1 VVTRRMLFEGV
12 PNSNGQSP
20 PLNAEHK
27 ASRRNMEDHED
38 EGLMGGAGAAHVS
51 SPAMNGASSTVL
63 TGAASK
69 NGLQLLYNLLAIAY
83 HVLEETK
90 HVNLKPPLQP
100 SSKLF
105 TIDAPAPASPP
116 RSPGPPDSPQED
128 GGSASEANGGAAAAT
143 HGLHAAHPI
152 VIPYSPEEIQDSFT
166 KIATLK
172 NQYIKMSNDLL
183 AIVKQLEGNAE
194 PGSLADKVRE
204 EAVWRFLRVRDR
216 QPLTLVDADV
226 TCD

>member
-1 VVTRRMLFEGV
+1 MFLEGI
-12 PNSNGQSP
+12 PNGCGRSP
-20 PLNAEHK
+20 PLNAEQK
-27 ASRRNMEDHED
+27 ASNRDMEDHED
-38 EGLMGGAGAAHVS
+38 EVLAGGAGAAHAS
-51 SPAMNGASSTVL
+51 SPAVHGASSSVL

-105 TIDAPAPASPP
+105 TVDAPAPASPP

-128 GGSASEANGGAAAAT
+128 GGSASEVNGGAAAAT
-143 HGLHAAHPI
+143 HGLHTTHPI

-183 AIVKQLEGNAE
+183 AIVKQLEGGAE
-194 PGSLADKVRE
+194 PGSQADKVRE
-204 EAVWRFLRVRDR
+204 EPA
-216 QPLTLVDADV
+216 
-226 TCD
+226 

>member
-1 VVTRRMLFEGV
+1 
-12 PNSNGQSP
+12 
-20 PLNAEHK
+20 
-27 ASRRNMEDHED
+27 MEDHE
-38 EGLMGGAGAAHVS
+38 EELHAGGGAHGAAHALSPAAHGSS
-51 SPAMNGASSTVL
+51 SPLL

-105 TIDAPAPASPP
+105 TIDAPAPSSPP

-128 GGSASEANGGAAAAT
+128 GSGAQEANGGAVGAAHA
-143 HGLHAAHPI
+143 LHAGATAGHPI

-166 KIATLK
+166 KVATLK

-183 AIVKQLEGNAE
+183 AIVKQLEAKTE
-194 PGSLADKVRE
+194 QSSPADKVSGLLTR
-204 EAVWRFLRVRDR
+204 RLGRVSS
-216 QPLTLVDADV
+216 LTLGFSCYVGNRNTSRSSSSGATSSEEYV
-226 TCD
+226 PPVVAHGRV